1 MDFNLTP
8 EEEVFRDE
16 VRAFLDENLPPE
28 EERDGVFLLR
38 WAPDTVYPEHVHTG
52 GEEIFVLEGAFH
64 DADGHY
70 PQGSWVRYPH
80 GSRHE
85 PYTLAEGALL
95 YVKEGHLPPR

>member
-1 MDFNLTP
+1 MSLLSDMP
-8 EEEVFRDE
+8 AGEPGD
-16 VRAFLDENLPPE
+16 
-28 EERDGVFLLR
+28 DGR
-38 WAPDTVYPEHVHTG
+38 
-52 GEEIFVLEGAFH
+52 
-64 DADGHY
+64 Y

>member
-1 MDFNLTP
+1 LP
-8 EEEVFRDE
+8 GRIAGVEIQPLHRHRDE
-16 VRAFLDENLPPE
+16 N
-28 EERDGVFLLR
+28 VFLLR